1 MNTLFTRCRTLVVLT
16 LLVVTAA
23 LLPVTPTWAQAKAIK
38 MGSMGW
44 GNLHAPSVITQKF
57 LQKHGRDVTLTM
69 FSEWGIA
76 FAALSRGDID
86 LLVAGP
92 DGFTSDYWNR
102 YKNRLERIS
111 VVNHGLFQGL
121 VVPSWMPV
129 DSVEQLNSVADQV
142 RGRII
147 GVEPGTG
154 LMREAADAIKA
165 YDLKYQLIDG
175 STPAMVAQ
183 LKAALERKEP
193 IVTMLWTPS
202 WMIQTFDVKF
212 LADPKG
218 MFAPPQSIYWVGRKG
233 FFNDDARAREL
244 IATVYVPLDEVVQIM
259 TEMNAGKTLE
269 QAVDAWWDSHQA
281 LIEKWSVIGD
291 K

>member
-1 MNTLFTRCRTLVVLT
+1 MHTFLTRCRALAIWAAL
-16 LLVVTAA
+16 A
-23 LLPVTPTWAQAKAIK
+23 LLPLTLTPSAYAQSIK
-38 MGSMGW
+38 MGSMSW
-44 GNLHAPSVITQKF
+44 GNLHAPSLITKKF
-57 LQKHGRDVTLTM
+57 LEKHGREVGLTM

-92 DGFTSDYWNR
+92 DGFTSDYWAR
-102 YKNRLERIS
+102 YKNRLERVS

-121 VVPSWMPV
+121 VVPSWMEV

-154 LMREAADAIKA
+154 LMREAAAAIKA
-165 YDLKYQLIDG
+165 YGLNYQLIDG

-183 LKAALERKEP
+183 LKSALERREP

-202 WMIQTFDVKF
+202 WMVQSFDVKF
-212 LADPKG
+212 LKDPKG
-218 MFAPPQSIYWVGRKG
+218 LFAPPQSIYWVGRKG
-233 FFNDDARAREL
+233 FFDNDARAREL
-244 IATVYVPLDEVVQIM
+244 VATVYVPLAEVVDMM
-259 TEMNAGKTLE
+259 TAMNNGKTIE
-269 QAVDAWWDSHQA
+269 QAVDEWWESHQA
-281 LIEKWSVIGD
+281 LVEKWSVIGD

>member
-1 MNTLFTRCRTLVVLT
+1 MNTLLNYCRTMLFAMALT
-16 LLVVTAA
+16 LLYAA
-23 LLPVTPTWAQAKAIK
+23 PGHAQSQTQAIK
-38 MGSMGW
+38 MGSMSW
-44 GNLHAPSVITQKF
+44 GNLHAPSLITKKF
-57 LQKHGRDVTLTM
+57 LEKHDYDVGLTM

-92 DGFTSDYWNR
+92 DGFTSDYWAR
-102 YKNRLERIS
+102 YKNRLERVS

-121 VVPSWMPV
+121 VVPSWMDI

-154 LMREAADAIKA
+154 LMREAAAALKA
-165 YDLKYQLIDG
+165 YDLQYQLIDG

-183 LKAALERKEP
+183 LKSALERREP

-202 WMIQTFDVKF
+202 WMIQSFDVKF
-212 LADPKG
+212 LKDPKG

-233 FFNDDARAREL
+233 FFDNNARAREL
-244 IATVYVPLDEVVQIM
+244 VATVYVPLAEVVDMM
-259 TEMNAGKTLE
+259 TAMNDGKTIE
-269 QAVDAWWDSHQA
+269 QAVDGWWDNHQA
-281 LIEKWSVIGD
+281 LVEKWSVIGD

>member
-1 MNTLFTRCRTLVVLT
+1 MHTFLTRCRALAIWAAL
-16 LLVVTAA
+16 A
-23 LLPVTPTWAQAKAIK
+23 LLPLTLTPSAYAQSIK
-38 MGSMGW
+38 MGSMSW
-44 GNLHAPSVITQKF
+44 GNLHAPSLITKK
-57 LQKHGRDVTLTM
+57 LLEKHGREVGLTM

-92 DGFTSDYWNR
+92 DGFTSDYWAR

-121 VVPSWMPV
+121 VVPSWMDI
-129 DSVEQLNSVADQV
+129 DSVEQLNRVADQV

-154 LMREAADAIKA
+154 LMREAAAAIKA
-165 YDLKYQLIDG
+165 YGLNYQLIDG

-183 LKAALERKEP
+183 LKSALERREP

-202 WMIQTFDVKF
+202 WMVQSFDVKF
-212 LADPKG
+212 LKDPKG
-218 MFAPPQSIYWVGRKG
+218 LFAPPQSIYWVGRKG
-233 FFNDDARAREL
+233 FFDNDARAREL
-244 IATVYVPLDEVVQIM
+244 VATVYVPLAEVVDMM
-259 TEMNAGKTLE
+259 TAMNDGKTIE
-269 QAVDAWWDSHQA
+269 QAVDGWWDSHQA
-281 LIEKWSVIGD
+281 LVEKWSVIGD
-291 K
+291 E